1 VKTNLQSANLKMAI
15 FYHTDL
21 DQADF
26 LDARMPHAVLIGA
39 RGTGTIFTKA
49 DLSGIYAPKVSLQ
62 RAQFTEANLESAN
75 LVAADL
81 RGSNFSHAT
90 LTQANLQD
98 ANLQGAM
105 LSGADL
111 TGAQLDAADLH
122 RATLHGAN
130 LTSVSGLTQAQ
141 LDTACVDEQTK
152 FPAEFSR
159 PAPCAASHTK
169 TTRR

>member
-1 VKTNLQSANLKMAI
+1 MAI
-15 FYHTDL
+15 LYQANL

-26 LDARMPHAVLIGA
+26 RDARLPHSVLIGA

-49 DLSGIYAPKVSLQ
+49 DLSGIYAPNVSLQ
-62 RAQFTEANLESAN
+62 RAQFNEAKLESAN

-90 LTQANLQD
+90 LTEANLQE
-98 ANLQGAM
+98 ANLQGAT

-111 TGAQLDAADLH
+111 TGVQLDKADLR

-130 LTSVSGLTQAQ
+130 LALASGLTQAQ

-152 FPAEFSR
+152 LPAELSR
-159 PAPCAASHTK
+159 PAPCVASNK
-169 TTRR
+169 NKKEGR

>member
-1 VKTNLQSANLKMAI
+1 MIKAKVQSGKLRMAI
-15 FYHTDL
+15 FYKAIL

-26 LDARMPHAVLIGA
+26 RDARLYRAVLIGA

-49 DLSGIYAPKVSLQ
+49 DLSEIYAPK
-62 RAQFTEANLESAN
+62 AQFHHAQFNEATMESAN

-81 RGSNFSHAT
+81 NGSNFTHAN
-90 LTQANLQD
+90 LTHANLQE
-98 ANLQGAM
+98 ANLRGAT

-111 TGAQLDAADLH
+111 TGAQLDKADLH

-130 LTSVSGLTQAQ
+130 LSLVSGLTQAQ

-152 FPAEFSR
+152 
-159 PAPCAASHTK
+159 
-169 TTRR
+169 

>member
-1 VKTNLQSANLKMAI
+1 MAI
-15 FYHTDL
+15 LYHANL

-26 LDARMPHAVLIGA
+26 RDARMPHAVLIGA

-62 RAQFTEANLESAN
+62 RAQFNEAILESAN

-81 RGSNFSHAT
+81 NGSNFT
-90 LTQANLQD
+90 LANLTNANLQE
-98 ANLQGAM
+98 ANLRGAT

-111 TGAQLDAADLH
+111 TGARLDKADFR

-130 LTSVSGLTQAQ
+130 LSLASGLTQAQ

-152 FPAEFSR
+152 LPAELNR
-159 PAPCAASHTK
+159 PAPCVVAKKAARH
-169 TTRR
+169 

>member
-1 VKTNLQSANLKMAI
+1 MAI
-15 FYHTDL
+15 LYTAVL

-26 LDARMPHAVLIGA
+26 RDAEFYRAVLIGA
-39 RGTGTIFTKA
+39 RGIGTIFTKA
-49 DLSGIYAPKVSLQ
+49 NLSEIYAPN
-62 RAQFTEANLESAN
+62 AQFHHAQFNEATMESAN

-81 RGSNFSHAT
+81 HEANFTHAI
-90 LTQANLQD
+90 LAHANLQE
-98 ANLQGAM
+98 ANLRGAT

-130 LTSVSGLTQAQ
+130 LTSVSGLKQAQ

-152 FPAEFSR
+152 LPAELSR
-159 PAPCAASHTK
+159 PTPCVAANK
-169 TTRR
+169 KRNR